1 MSHKVARPPDRYPL
15 RSVLPPPTG
24 AQRSAISRNDL
35 AAAHLDAQRL
45 SSLAMYLYRRLDI
58 LSLQSE
64 LPGGVAERA
73 LKSALE
79 EIDNA
84 LANVRFEVWKA
95 FATDRPAPASELA
108 REKAVFAAEVA
119 ACVARE
125 ERGE

>member
-24 AQRSAISRNDL
+24 AQRSAVSRNDL

-45 SSLAMYLYRRLDI
+45 SELATYLYLWLDR

-95 FATDRPAPASELA
+95 FADRPAPASELA